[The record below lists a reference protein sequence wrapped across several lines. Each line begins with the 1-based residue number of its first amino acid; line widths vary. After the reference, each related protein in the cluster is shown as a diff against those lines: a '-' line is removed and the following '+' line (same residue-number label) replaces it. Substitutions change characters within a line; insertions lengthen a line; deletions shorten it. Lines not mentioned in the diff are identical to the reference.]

1 MSDPSTSKR
10 ALMVLRDECQL
21 LSRFAER
28 HDERLRAVVQM
39 LKAARDELGTVAE
52 AITLA
57 ELAQR
62 SGSQMQD
69 MTQSLLARLEAEAAE
84 RTRTGAHPI
93 TAVLVVDDLEDA
105 RALLA
110 ETLVH
115 AGFLVK
121 TAENGLE
128 ALIVAHEWQPAI
140 IVMDIT
146 MPVLD
151 GIEATRLIKASK
163 MTHDAR
169 VIAHTA
175 RPRPAEEHLQQLF
188 EAVVPKP
195 CMPDMLLGVIRNVA
209 SRPGRENH

>member
-69 MTQSLLARLEAEAAE
+69 MTQSLLARLEAVAAD

-93 TAVLVVDDLEDA
+93 TG
-105 RALLA
+105 RAC
-110 ETLVH
+110 
-115 AGFLVK
+115 G
-121 TAENGLE
+121 
-128 ALIVAHEWQPAI
+128 
-140 IVMDIT
+140 
-146 MPVLD
+146 
-151 GIEATRLIKASK
+151 
-163 MTHDAR
+163 
-169 VIAHTA
+169 
-175 RPRPAEEHLQQLF
+175 
-188 EAVVPKP
+188 
-195 CMPDMLLGVIRNVA
+195 
-209 SRPGRENH
+209 